1 MICQVTPHLQ
11 IIYSEIQKLAE
22 KINDEE
28 LARARSQL
36 KAQTLMNLES
46 TISRSE
52 QIARQL
58 QVFNR
63 IIPIDEIIQN
73 IENVST
79 EAVEEITRRILKS
92 ELTLAVLGPIRD
104 LESFEVIKESLI

>member
-1 MICQVTPHLQ
+1 
-11 IIYSEIQKLAE
+11 
-22 KINDEE
+22 
-28 LARARSQL
+28 
-36 KAQTLMNLES
+36 MNLES